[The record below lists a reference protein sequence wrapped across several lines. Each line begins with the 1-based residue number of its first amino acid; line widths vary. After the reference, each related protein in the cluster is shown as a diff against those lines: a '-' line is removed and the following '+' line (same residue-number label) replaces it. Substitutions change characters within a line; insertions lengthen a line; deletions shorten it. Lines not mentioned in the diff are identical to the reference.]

1 MRDHVLRICR
11 TSFYQLRQLR
21 VIRGSLSTETF
32 TALVHAFVSSRLD
45 YCNSLFAVLSDDLLN
60 KLQSVNCSA
69 ALMVLRKRRFDH
81 IADDLC
87 DQLHWLPI
95 RQRIQYKLG
104 LFVYKC
110 LRGDAPSYLTDMISR
125 VGKGSQRQ
133 RSAAHGNLAVPLTRT
148 VRMGPRS
155 FAVSGPTLRN
165 SLPVELKLCKSHW
178 NLLSRNSKTYLFTKP
193 YDQ

>member
-69 ALMVLRKRRFDH
+69 ARLVLRKRRFDP
-81 IADDLC
+81 ITNDLC

-95 RQRIQYKLG
+95 RQRIEYKLG
-104 LFVYKC
+104 LPVYKC
-110 LRGDAPSYLTDMISR
+110 LRGDAASYLTDMISR
-125 VGKGSQRQ
+125 VGKGSQRL
-133 RSAAHGNLAVPLTRT
+133 RSAAHGNLAVP
-148 VRMGPRS
+148 
-155 FAVSGPTLRN
+155 PTD
-165 SLPVELKLCKSHW
+165 SAYGSTELCCLWPNIMKLAASRIKSYE
-178 NLLSRNSKTYLFTKP
+178 NPTEIF
-193 YDQ
+193 